1 MPRRVIGVEEVKMP
15 DIEQTAG
22 ELYEAYCAAVGGK
35 AFNGDALPNWAD
47 FRADDS
53 KRKQS
58 DAWVTTATK
67 AWEIC
72 K

>member
-1 MPRRVIGVEEVKMP
+1 MP

-47 FRADDS
+47 FRADEG

-58 DAWVTTATK
+58 DAWVIVAHKALEVTA
-67 AWEIC
+67 
-72 K
+72 